1 MIDHIEE
8 KINQILLL
16 CKRPVNSILA
26 GEYHSTFKGRGIDFS
41 ELREYQYGDDVRL
54 VDWNVTARM
63 RKTFVRLYKEERDL
77 TLYFIVDFS
86 ASTLFS
92 STNKSK
98 REIISEI
105 CSLIAL
111 AANKNNDNVGLIIF
125 TDEVEHYITPA
136 KGKKHIMRIID
147 DLLTYQPKSKGTN
160 ISNALQ
166 FFSSVS
172 KKSSI
177 VFLLSDFIGDNFAS
191 DLAISS
197 HKHDLI
203 AVSIYDNVER
213 KFPQLNIINMVDLE
227 TNKKLS
233 ADMNHKQVESF
244 NKLNKE
250 RHDKNLE
257 YFRSHNVDLLEI
269 STKDDHIQ
277 KIIDF
282 FKANMRSILSE
293 TGG

>member
-1 MIDHIEE
+1 
-8 KINQILLL
+8 
-16 CKRPVNSILA
+16 
-26 GEYHSTFKGRGIDFS
+26 
-41 ELREYQYGDDVRL
+41 
-54 VDWNVTARM
+54 M